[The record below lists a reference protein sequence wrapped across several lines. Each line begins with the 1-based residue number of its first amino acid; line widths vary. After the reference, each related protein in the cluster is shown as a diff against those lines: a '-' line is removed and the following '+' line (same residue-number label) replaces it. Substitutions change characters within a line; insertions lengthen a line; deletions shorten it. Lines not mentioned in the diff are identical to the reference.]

1 MLKRIEKKDMTKF
14 EFFQPDGQPTYL
26 GLLFMRVFE
35 KEVEEKLGIKLD
47 EAIRRLK
54 AS

>member
-26 GLLFMRVFE
+26 ACLFMKIFE
-35 KEVEEKLGIKLD
+35 KEVKSKLGIKLD